1 MVIHLLLAHDIETNP
16 GPQPMTQPQPMHKS
30 TMTVVSLNCR
40 GRKQNL
46 QSTAKPTF
54 NCDAARNNGQ

>member
-30 TMTVVSLNCR
+30 TVTVVSLNCR
-40 GRKQNL
+40 GLGNMDKARLLLNKIYSLSKTNL
-46 QSTAKPTF
+46 
-54 NCDAARNNGQ
+54 